1 MTTFA
6 GGRMTLADLKID
18 YAAAY
23 EKSYKSLR
31 RKLQEKCDRKLEY
44 FLSKVERKL
53 LKAVNNSTDFIQ
65 IKCPRW
71 LADTYQYSDIEHI
84 LACKGLY
91 CMPIW
96 LLNTLEIGVK

>member
-1 MTTFA
+1 M
-6 GGRMTLADLKID
+6 ADLKID
-18 YAAAY
+18 YSAEY
-23 EKSYKSLR
+23 KKSYNALEN
-31 RKLQEKCDRKLEY
+31 KLHTKCDRKLET
-44 FLSKVERKL
+44 FISKIERKL
-53 LKAVNNSTDFIQ
+53 LKAVHNSTDFIE

-96 LLNTLEIGVK
+96 PLSILEIGLK